1 MLGDAVMGALTRA
14 SAALEQA
21 HVPLAIM
28 GGVAVS
34 IWRHARATKDV
45 DLLVGLKADDVNQLM
60 PQLFRAGI
68 HPKRLPPVIE
78 IDDVHIVPLTCQP
91 TETLLDIRIDLLL
104 AESQFQQQALERAI
118 PAELDPPNQ
127 AIRVLT
133 CEDLILFK
141 LLAGRVIDR
150 ADAAFLLRE
159 NREELDFE
167 HLSHWSRSLNVE
179 ANFHE
184 IWNESFPDEQPP
196 FTASPD

>member
-14 SAALEQA
+14 STALQQA
-21 HVPLAIM
+21 HVPLAVM

-45 DLLVGLKADDVNQLM
+45 DLLVGLRADEVNQLL

-78 IDDVHIVPLTCQP
+78 IDDVHIVSLTCQP

-104 AESQFQQQALERAI
+104 AESAFQKQALERAI
-118 PAELDPPNQ
+118 PAELSPPNE
-127 AIRVLT
+127 AVRVLT

-141 LLAGRVIDR
+141 LLAGRMIDR
-150 ADAAFLLRE
+150 ADAAYLLRE
-159 NREELDFE
+159 NREELDFKY
-167 HLSHWSRSLNVE
+167 LDHWSRTLNVE
-179 ANFHE
+179 ANFQQ
-184 IWNESFPDEQPP
+184 IWKEAFPDEQPP
-196 FTASPD
+196 FTAALE